1 MSPEL
6 NLFHLRTNKLGYGRF
21 GINLAGSLRDLG
33 VDVYQ
38 KMPMPAEALMP
49 HEDPGDVPSKRC
61 HVVCWA
67 SVPGHARGW
76 WADQHTTIF
85 TMWESGSLPEP
96 FRETIHNFDQ
106 VIVPSH
112 QNAELFSRYHPDV
125 TMVPLGIDPKVWYP
139 TERPKVGR
147 EFRFL
152 IGGSGPRKGTD
163 LAYKAFRAAFATW
176 PEDGP
181 VPTLIMKN
189 PKAESFYG
197 PNVEMITGHISDEAE
212 VDLYASAHCYLQPS
226 RGEGYGLQPL
236 QALAQGCPTI
246 LTAAHGHDSFAHL
259 GIGIPA
265 TRSEA
270 AYFLYGDA
278 GEWWE
283 PDFDVLVDQMRW
295 VYNHYDQAVE
305 RSALSALVVADTFT
319 WADTARGFVD
329 AVGPEQFV
337 TAAGHGAWFTP
348 DRKVYR
354 TRVLRKWKC
363 DIAGT
368 TYLFEPGVD
377 YLEVAEV
384 KRILMETGVLDPDC
398 MDGDNTG
405 LADTQLADRDH
416 YSASHSY
423 CPTCAQKLNS
433 RPTRADAYEQ
443 AGV

>member
-1 MSPEL
+1 MPEL

-33 VDVYQ
+33 VDVYT
-38 KMPMPAEALMP
+38 KMPMPPEAQLP

-76 WADQHTTIF
+76 WSDQHPVLF

-96 FRETIHNFDQ
+96 FRETIHNFAQ

-125 TMVPLGIDPKVWYP
+125 TMVPLGVDPKVWYP
-139 TERPKVGR
+139 TVRPEVGR

-152 IGGSGPRKGTD
+152 IGGTGPRKGTD
-163 LAYKAFRAAFATW
+163 LAYKAFRTAFATW

-189 PKAESFYG
+189 PKAEPFYG
-197 PNVEMITGHISDEAE
+197 PNVEMITGHISDQAE
-212 VDLYASAHCYLQPS
+212 VDLYATAHCYLQPS
-226 RGEGYGLQPL
+226 RGEGFGLQPL

-246 LTAAHGHDSFAHL
+246 LTAAHGHDAFAHL

-283 PDFDVLVDQMRW
+283 PDFDILVDQMRW
-295 VYNHYDQAVE
+295 VYSHYDQAVD
-305 RSALSALVVADTFT
+305 RAALSATAVADMFT
-319 WADTARGFVD
+319 WEHTARRFID
-329 AVGPEQFV
+329 AVVPDRLELPADP
-337 TAAGHGAWFTP
+337 AAAWFAP
-348 DRKVYR
+348 NRKVYR

-384 KRILMETGVLDPDC
+384 KRILMETGVLDPVC
-398 MDGDNTG
+398 MDGDDTG
-405 LADTQLADRDH
+405 LAATQLAARDD

-423 CPTCAQKLNS
+423 CPTCSQRLNS
-433 RPTRADAYEQ
+433 QPTRADALED
-443 AGV
+443 ACL